1 MTHTATYSPINTSDT
16 SSAAPLRAVLFDLSG
31 TLIDESYI
39 SHGVVQVATDLDTRW
54 GIDPGITLG
63 TFMPTFRAIS
73 SECADQPFYMMRDM
87 LYAVLDRLIVS
98 CGHHAS
104 RGDLVLLEH
113 AFWMASIPAATPAQ
127 GAIEILGMLADAGTH
142 TGIVSYADIPVF
154 DALLEQTGL
163 AGLTEVELCSEM
175 ARSCKPHP
183 AIFRQALAAL
193 KVEPVDALF
202 VGDSVD
208 CDVVGA
214 NRVGMGTA
222 LLTARKHALG
232 GPSSDNPDTHP
243 DHHIDCLL
251 DIVDLAIH
259 NRPTNRCA

>member
-1 MTHTATYSPINTSDT
+1 MTHAATYSPINTNDT
-16 SSAAPLRAVLFDLSG
+16 SSAPWGAVLFDLSG
-31 TLIDESYI
+31 TLLDESYI

-54 GIDPGITLG
+54 GIDPGVTLG
-63 TFMPTFRAIS
+63 TFMPTLRAIS
-73 SECADQPFYMMRDM
+73 KEWADQPFYMMRDM

-98 CGHHAS
+98 CGHNAS

-127 GAIEILGMLADAGTH
+127 GAIEVLGVLADAGIR

-163 AGLTEVELCSEM
+163 GGLTDVELCSEM

-183 AIFRQALAAL
+183 AIFRQALVAI

-214 NRVGMGTA
+214 NRVGMHTA
-222 LLTARKHALG
+222 LLTAREHALG
-232 GPSSDNPDTHP
+232 GPSRDDDPDTHP
-243 DHHIDCLL
+243 DHHIEGLL

-259 NRPTNRCA
+259 SRPTNRCA